1 MAPAVAERGLTAPAP
16 YWYVDLDREQWR
28 RLGGEASAPVA
39 GRPGPEVLAS
49 VSDRLPAAEVRDIF
63 LPMARLLDLHV
74 GARRDLHA
82 AMHEFLPEEA
92 AQRVPFVVGIAGSV
106 AVGKSTIAQVL
117 QALLRL
123 GPGQPSVEVV
133 TTDGFLY
140 PQRELA
146 RRGLLER
153 KGFPESYDR
162 RRLIAF
168 LAAVKSGQEQVTA
181 PVYSHLAYDIVEG
194 ASLVLRR
201 PDIVI
206 LEGINVLQTRD
217 GRRRRPELFVSDF
230 FDFSIYVDAD
240 EAHIT
245 DWFLERFLA
254 LRADAVADGGPGAER
269 WAAAGADQAAERAR
283 QIWATING
291 RNLRDNILPT
301 RPRADL
307 IVHKRA
313 DHTVDRISLRKL

>member
-1 MAPAVAERGLTAPAP
+1 
-16 YWYVDLDREQWR
+16 
-28 RLGGEASAPVA
+28 
-39 GRPGPEVLAS
+39 
-49 VSDRLPAAEVRDIF
+49 
-63 LPMARLLDLHV
+63 
-74 GARRDLHA
+74 
-82 AMHEFLPEEA
+82 
-92 AQRVPFVVGIAGSV
+92 
-106 AVGKSTIAQVL
+106 
-117 QALLRL
+117 
-123 GPGQPSVEVV
+123 
-133 TTDGFLY
+133 
-140 PQRELA
+140 
-146 RRGLLER
+146 
-153 KGFPESYDR
+153 
-162 RRLIAF
+162 
-168 LAAVKSGQEQVTA
+168 
-181 PVYSHLAYDIVEG
+181 
-194 ASLVLRR
+194 VLRR

-245 DWFLERFLA
+245 DWFLDRFLA

-301 RPRADL
+301 RARADL